1 MKKPPEKLFV
11 KVKKHK
17 AHVRISGNYQWYI
30 VKSKS
35 FDSNTVFFKFSA
47 SFFPSST
54 DKICI
59 SNVLTTKIN
68 EITLFQKRL
77 TLKKIK

>member
-35 FDSNTVFFKFSA
+35 FDSNTFF
-47 SFFPSST
+47 FFFNLVHNCFPLQPK
-54 DKICI
+54 KICI

-68 EITLFQKRL
+68 EITLFQK
-77 TLKKIK
+77 

>member
-17 AHVRISGNYQWYI
+17 AHVRISGISGNYEWYI

-35 FDSNTVFFKFSA
+35 FDSNTVFF
-47 SFFPSST
+47 
-54 DKICI
+54 I
-59 SNVLTTKIN
+59 
-68 EITLFQKRL
+68 
-77 TLKKIK
+77 